1 MSDLKYRPVHHKHAE
16 FLAQA
21 KQRPGFAEAYDA
33 LAPECAQASQMLKAR
48 AKVQVKRAPR
58 KQA

>member
-1 MSDLKYRPVHHKHAE
+1 MADLKYKPVRHQHAE

-21 KQRPGFAEAYDA
+21 KQRLDFAEAYDA
-33 LAPECAQASQMLKAR
+33 LAPEYAQASQMLKAR
-48 AKVQVKRAPR
+48 TKVQCKRGLQ